1 MRRTQSRSSIVTPHI
16 PIYPSNKNISRP
28 PGNNDYT
35 NKKNIYIYIYIF
47 FARIERLGCVNFIP
61 LVFAIIQITA
71 LKVYCVGLFLYCE
84 GII

>member
-1 MRRTQSRSSIVTPHI
+1 MTTPI
-16 PIYPSNKNISRP
+16 K
-28 PGNNDYT
+28 
-35 NKKNIYIYIYIF
+35 
-47 FARIERLGCVNFIP
+47 RIERLGCVNFIP